1 MRLWESRLALAAT
14 DATQVSDEITRFG
27 WWLGSKKFPDDW
39 AVNQAMRVLEVSRSL
54 DPDFAV
60 IETFAQFA
68 PRFPYEAVHA
78 ARILFEEDREGWA
91 IHGWG
96 EHLRSILVQALND
109 GEKARKEAT
118 ETIELLVSKGH
129 RGYRTLLKSEN

>member
-1 MRLWESRLALAAT
+1 
-14 DATQVSDEITRFG
+14 
-27 WWLGSKKFPDDW
+27 
-39 AVNQAMRVLEVSRSL
+39 MRVLELSRSL

-68 PRFPYEAVHA
+68 PQFPYEAVHA
-78 ARILFEEDREGWA
+78 ADILFEEDREGWA

-96 EHLRSILVQALND
+96 EHLRSILAEALND
-109 GEKARKEAT
+109 GEKARKEAA

-129 RGYRTLLKSEN
+129 RGYRSLLKSEN